1 MKNYDQ
7 QKTHKHL
14 ACCQNKRSLL
24 KAANISVS
32 SNHTEAAGC
41 GHTVCTVVDS
51 RALVSAAGSCCY
63 PMTVHATDL
72 TDCHLAILVCYPY
85 L

>member
-1 MKNYDQ
+1 MKSCDQ
-7 QKTHKHL
+7 QKTHKDL

-24 KAANISVS
+24 KAADNSVS
-32 SNHTEAAGC
+32 SNHMEAADC

-51 RALVSAAGSCCY
+51 RALVSAVGSCY